1 MTMASPYYVNDENE
15 PVWMYTARTQMGAV
29 HMAKTLVKKL
39 GVKILEQPM
48 ERDDELWV
56 IMFTNPWMDGLAST

>member
-1 MTMASPYYVNDENE
+1 
-15 PVWMYTARTQMGAV
+15 
-29 HMAKTLVKKL
+29 MAKTLVKKL

-56 IMFTNPWMDGLAST
+56 IMFTNPWMNGLAST